1 MNKTK
6 FNELYKKTT
15 GFGDRNADLVEYVT
29 VFHIFH
35 YICLR
40 YSSHAFAGFDR
51 NNDGSIDFTEF
62 VLVMGQKE
70 KKDLN
75 STLDLAFEM

>member
-1 MNKTK
+1 MS
-6 FNELYKKTT
+6 LYFTY
-15 GFGDRNADLVEYVT
+15 F
-29 VFHIFH
+29 II
-35 YICLR
+35 ICLL
-40 YSSHAFAGFDR
+40 YSSHAFAAFDR

-62 VLVMGQKE
+62 ALVMGQKE